1 MSTLPKLV
9 PTAVPGA
16 ARGSA
21 SALYHV
27 RFGRL
32 QGMNAS
38 ERTKVIA
45 CLANLLMQ
53 AAGVVTEERD
63 DDER

>member
-1 MSTLPKLV
+1 MSNSPKPVATTPV
-9 PTAVPGA
+9 PSA
-16 ARGSA
+16 APRQLSIVFD
-21 SALYHV
+21 SI
-27 RFGRL
+27 RL

-38 ERTKVIA
+38 ERAKAIA

-53 AAGVVTEERD
+53 AAGIVTEKRD

>member
-1 MSTLPKLV
+1 V
-9 PTAVPGA
+9 PALAAVP
-16 ARGSA
+16 RQLCIMFDSI
-21 SALYHV
+21 
-27 RFGRL
+27 RL